1 MSEPVFKF
9 ACVGEPVRQ
18 FQLSDSVHD
27 AAGNLTRVVP
37 IVREEDLAIAIR
49 LVADKVALEDG
60 AVAKL

>member
-1 MSEPVFKF
+1 MSEPIFKF

-27 AAGNLTRVVP
+27 ATGNFTRVVP
-37 IVREEDLAIAIR
+37 VVGEEDLAIAIR
-49 LVADKVALEDG
+49 LVANKVALEDG